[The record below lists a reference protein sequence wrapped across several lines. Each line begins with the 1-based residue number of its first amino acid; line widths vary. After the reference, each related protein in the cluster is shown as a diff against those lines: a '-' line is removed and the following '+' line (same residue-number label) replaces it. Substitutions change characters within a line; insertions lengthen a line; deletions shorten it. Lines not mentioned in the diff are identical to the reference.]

1 VLDSTLW
8 FAHHVSAAELERID
22 YSGIIDTLIAA
33 GARTDLYPEM
43 AKHIDDVHRRG
54 GGEARA
60 LS

>member
-1 VLDSTLW
+1 
-8 FAHHVSAAELERID
+8 VSAAELERID

-43 AKHIDDVHRRG
+43 AKHIDDVRRRA

-60 LS
+60 HS